1 MAQDIKILTT
11 EQKQFLELISKEPTL
26 GKRIY
31 FTGGT
36 PLAAFYLHHRLSE
49 DIDLF
54 SETEFSERSLAPF
67 ITKAQRKLGITDVA
81 YDIFLG
87 LHTFQLTFPN
97 NTILKVDFS
106 YYPYPRIEEGMKYLN
121 ISVDSLLDIAVNKIH
136 TIATNKKER
145 ARDFIDVF
153 FILKQQP
160 FNIQDLIMQ
169 AKAKFDWHI
178 DRIHIGTRL
187 AAAATATDFPRML
200 KPIDHNEWKQF
211 FVKEAEKLKPE
222 IFE

>member
-1 MAQDIKILTT
+1 MADDVEILTT
-11 EQKQFLELISKEPTL
+11 EQKQFLALISKESTL

-54 SETEFSERSLAPF
+54 SETEFSERSLAPL

-97 NTILKVDFS
+97 KSIL
-106 YYPYPRIEEGMKYLN
+106 
-121 ISVDSLLDIAVNKIH
+121 
-136 TIATNKKER
+136 KKER
-145 ARDFIDVF
+145 
-153 FILKQQP
+153 P
-160 FNIQDLIMQ
+160 FKIHDLIKQ

-187 AAAATATDFPRML
+187 AAASSATDFPRML
-200 KPIDHNEWKQF
+200 KPIDHQEWKDF
-211 FVKEAEKLKPE
+211 FVAEAAKLKDE